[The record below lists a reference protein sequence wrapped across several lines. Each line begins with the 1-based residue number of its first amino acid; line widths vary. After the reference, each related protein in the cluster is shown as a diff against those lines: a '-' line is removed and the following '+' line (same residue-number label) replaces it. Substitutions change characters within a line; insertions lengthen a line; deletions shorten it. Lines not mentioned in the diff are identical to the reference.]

1 MSSNEHISTKIVIE
15 TKILI
20 ELEHL
25 LQYSKCQSNM
35 EHPKMTIMFDKIPY
49 HPDFINIEMV
59 KMIREWAQR
68 RVIEQKEII
77 DEL

>member
-1 MSSNEHISTKIVIE
+1 MSNNAYIPTKLEIE
-15 TKILI
+15 TKILV

-25 LQYSKCQSNM
+25 LQYSKCHSNM
-35 EHPKMTIMFDKIPY
+35 VHPKIYIRFDDIPVN
-49 HPDFINIEMV
+49 PDFINIELL

>member
-1 MSSNEHISTKIVIE
+1 MV
-15 TKILI
+15 
-20 ELEHL
+20 
-25 LQYSKCQSNM
+25 
-35 EHPKMTIMFDKIPY
+35 HPKIYIRFDDIPVN
-49 HPDFINIEMV
+49 PDFINIELL